1 MNVFPQSSVGI
12 ILTTSIQNA
21 NIKVLLVYNL
31 HWQRNAHFQWLFI
44 FCDSLVTFTK
54 RWKRKVYFS
63 HSLLVYSTELQWK
76 RISLKI
82 KDNYWQAS
90 QIFLSDQPQKKN
102 VKKEKRIYT
111 NLLAGPLQNTK
122 LYLSKN
128 HDVSLSPLSI
138 FKKF

>member
-31 HWQRNAHFQWLFI
+31 CWQRNAHFQWLFT

-63 HSLLVYSTELQWK
+63 HSLLAYSTELWWK

-90 QIFLSDQPQKKN
+90 QIFLSDQPQKKMSR
-102 VKKEKRIYT
+102 KKREYIQISLVDYYKTQSCIF
-111 NLLAGPLQNTK
+111 LK
-122 LYLSKN
+122 IMMYLCL
-128 HDVSLSPLSI
+128 H
-138 FKKF
+138 